1 MKKRS
6 SKLAKLENNRFSI
19 ITDKLDTCIICGKPK
34 DNLHEVF
41 FGKNRQMSMKYGC
54 VIPLCYTH
62 HLIIHSNHALDIV
75 WKIKLQEAFEKTYPD
90 IEFLKV
96 FGKNYK

>member
-1 MKKRS
+1 MKKKSNKIAR
-6 SKLAKLENNRFSI
+6 LEKERFSI
-19 ITDKLDTCIICGKPK
+19 ITKDLDHCIICKKPK

-41 FGKNRQMSMKYGC
+41 FGKNRQASMVYGC

-62 HLIIHSNHALDIV
+62 HIAIHNSHSLDIL
-75 WKIKLQEAFEKTYPD
+75 WKIKLQDAFEKTYD
-90 IEFLKV
+90 IDFIKV